1 MVGALSDE
9 DLDFLDSLEDAFKA
23 HSKQDRV
30 EEMPLVMQ
38 VKKLCLTAWLLW
50 LRGVMVTRL

>member
-1 MVGALSDE
+1 MVGALSEE

-23 HSKQDRV
+23 YSKLDRV

-38 VKKLCLTAWLLW
+38 VEKVMFENIAAVSAA
-50 LRGVMVTRL
+50 RGHGD